1 MKTKTLLLS
10 TGMIFCLGASLLSC
24 KSKISGT
31 KSVLKENQSLSPSKN
46 GNPLVYD
53 VGMADPHIK
62 IYNNK
67 AYLYATRDEDKT
79 SHKFVMP
86 DWKIWSSND
95 LINWTLETTIDPTET
110 YMGVSKNCWAPDVAT
125 KNGTYYFY
133 FSNGNV
139 DTGVM
144 VGNSPTGPFKD
155 ALGKPLLP
163 KDLSI
168 VKEYDPS
175 VIVDDDGVAYIIFG
189 HHRSDHPDYYY
200 MIARLNDDMISL
212 AETPKEVMITGEVN
226 VLGGNDKPNLHKRN
240 GIYYL
245 SAGSHYAVSKNIYGP
260 YVKTGNSGNTNYG
273 LTDRAHGN
281 YFSWNNQDFHT
292 WCHFHL
298 GKEVARYRE
307 SYISYLHYK
316 DNGEMVTDTDFLDAH
331 FSMGVGQYD
340 ANWDKIESEW
350 YMKSEHIEKQESPNA
365 GFEILVSESKGDL
378 YFPNVYNMQN
388 KKEIGFY
395 VSSNKGAI
403 IELYDTDV
411 NGKLLGKCEV
421 SDTNNMYKFVKCKLE
436 LNIKVKNV
444 FMQVTPKNGG
454 SLNLDWFTF
463 KD

>member
-1 MKTKTLLLS
+1 MNTNLRFKYILGILS
-10 TGMIFCLGASLLSC
+10 LCAVLSC
-24 KSKISGT
+24 KLKNSASQVTAEKEKIS
-31 KSVLKENQSLSPSKN
+31 KPNKN

-62 IYNNK
+62 IYNDK

-86 DWKIWSSND
+86 DWKIWSSDD

-110 YMGVSKNCWAPDVAT
+110 YMGVSKNCWAPDVAA
-125 KNGTYYFY
+125 KNGKYYFY
-133 FSNGNV
+133 FSNGNK

-144 VGNSPTGPFKD
+144 VGETPTGKFKD
-155 ALGKPLLP
+155 ALGEPLLP
-163 KDLSI
+163 QDMTI

-175 VIVDDDGVAYIIFG
+175 VIIDDDGEAYIIFG
-189 HHRSDHPDYYY
+189 HHRSDHPDFYY
-200 MIARLNDDMISL
+200 MIAKLNEDMISL
-212 AETPKEVMITGEVN
+212 AESPKEVLITGDVE

-245 SAGSHYAVSKNIYGP
+245 SAGSHYAIAKNIYGP
-260 YVKTGNSGNTNYG
+260 YVKTGNSGNENYG

-340 ANWDKIESEW
+340 ANWDRIQAEW
-350 YMKSEHIEKQESPNA
+350 YMKSENIEKKENQNG
-365 GFEILVSESKGDL
+365 GFEIQTANSKGAL
-378 YFPNVYNMQN
+378 FFPNVYNIEN
-388 KKEIGFY
+388 KNVIEFY
-395 VSSNKGAI
+395 VTSDRGGVIEIYNKDA
-403 IELYDTDV
+403 D
-411 NGKLLGKCEV
+411 GKLLGTCKF
-421 SDTNNMYKFVKCKLE
+421 SDTQNNYKMVSCKIENTEGVKD
-436 LNIKVKNV
+436 V
-444 FMQVTPKNGG
+444 FIQLQPKKEGF
-454 SLNLDWFTF
+454 LNLDWFVF
-463 KD
+463 KK